1 MLSVMHTTARAD
13 LKELQRTRWVSLRL
27 VPIIHNFIYFYHRF
41 FLQCTYRRNDA
52 NHKYI
57 HILFIYIYGGQV
69 EHIKHAIRRSDSY
82 IGDGDVMLWQ
92 PYPPQ
97 QKEALEKE
105 TS

>member
-1 MLSVMHTTARAD
+1 MLSVMPTTARAD
-13 LKELQRTRWVSLRL
+13 RKELQRTRWVSLRL
-27 VPIIHNFIYFYHRF
+27 VPIIHTYLYHRF

-52 NHKYI
+52 NHKYV
-57 HILFIYIYGGQV
+57 HIYIYGGQV

-97 QKEALEKE
+97 QKEALGKE

>member
-1 MLSVMHTTARAD
+1 MQTIS
-13 LKELQRTRWVSLRL
+13 
-27 VPIIHNFIYFYHRF
+27 IYIY
-41 FLQCTYRRNDA
+41 
-52 NHKYI
+52 
-57 HILFIYIYGGQV
+57 IYIYGGQV

-97 QKEALEKE
+97 QKEALGKE